1 MSVDTINATAAA
13 GVDPTRARIAGS
25 IKQAA
30 STTGASFEYL
40 LATAKMESNFN
51 PKAAASTS
59 SARGLFQFIDQ
70 TWLGTV
76 KEAGAHL
83 GYGKYADAITKNPS
97 GSYSVS
103 DPEAR
108 AAIMKLRDD
117 PDAASSMAAV
127 LTQSNGFKLTG
138 KIGRRPTDAE
148 LYMAHF
154 MGVGGAGKLIQN
166 AEDNPNASAANMFPN
181 AAAAN
186 QSIFY
191 DRSGQARSV
200 SQVYSVL
207 NTRYEAAA
215 KQEIASRQ
223 QLKAAE
229 AEFNSAEKPRVSR
242 LDIETGTEHSRRVVG
257 AVQCHLAVDDGA
269 AGDLEQVGHR
279 RTRHRLAEHAAGG
292 EEIIRH
298 QSRRAHR
305 LPVDVAVIDN
315 FDGRI
320 MRLDRLGHPLG
331 GERRFRRRH
340 VARELHG
347 DLAFD
352 ADPDEIGGREPH
364 AAAVHAFF
372 NHAAAAGM
380 GNVEILLHHR
390 AGAADLV
397 ADHGAELRSG
407 FVMRLP

>member
-1 MSVDTINATAAA
+1 MSVDTTSATAAA

-83 GYGKYADAITKNPS
+83 GYGQYADAITKNPS

-103 DPEAR
+103 DPDAR

-127 LTQSNGFKLTG
+127 LTQSNSFKLTG

-166 AEDNPNASAANMFPN
+166 AEDNPNASAAQMFPN

-191 DRSGQARSV
+191 DRSGHARSV

-207 NTRYEAAA
+207 NTRYAAA
-215 KQEIASRQ
+215 ANSPVTRTAMAAAGGDLPRRVNGREQRRAGDARSTTPPISRAFPDQRNVTPVAATSQTASGASEPIFRSLFQAGERTQPISPAVQELWGKVDPRSLDGSAQPDRQSIVRTQARGPRTRPARSLQRPRRHVQ
-223 QLKAAE
+223 QLKACGMLG
-229 AEFNSAEKPRVSR
+229 SR
-242 LDIETGTEHSRRVVG
+242 DPHGR
-257 AVQCHLAVDDGA
+257 DA
-269 AGDLEQVGHR
+269 AHR
-279 RTRHRLAEHAAGG
+279 RSHHVPDGP
-292 EEIIRH
+292 
-298 QSRRAHR
+298 QPRRAS
-305 LPVDVAVIDN
+305 P
-315 FDGRI
+315 
-320 MRLDRLGHPLG
+320 HP
-331 GERRFRRRH
+331 
-340 VARELHG
+340 
-347 DLAFD
+347 
-352 ADPDEIGGREPH
+352 
-364 AAAVHAFF
+364 
-372 NHAAAAGM
+372 
-380 GNVEILLHHR
+380 
-390 AGAADLV
+390 
-397 ADHGAELRSG
+397 
-407 FVMRLP
+407 